1 MMATDWRV
9 ESIVGRKH
17 LMRSWGMSSGH
28 PLLFHTVC
36 LSSPLPRTLL
46 FVSFRLKLCQ
56 RWHIRQPPQIYSYST
71 QRWTELGHAGC
82 SEAGHGMRATFTSC
96 LDAMDFELDM
106 CAWGILVDDEPDSL
120 VKRCLIIC
128 TFSTAMFLPRLLLV
142 CPSNINKSSG
152 CFGCFC
158 GLTRIHNN
166 PALCKSG
173 NNTFDTRDLRCSILW
188 EAGEVKFVRA
198 NPG

>member
-1 MMATDWRV
+1 MMATDRRV
-9 ESIVGRKH
+9 KSNIP
-17 LMRSWGMSSGH
+17 WGVEERLQVTLSFSMVSVYHPRYCGHSS
-28 PLLFHTVC
+28 
-36 LSSPLPRTLL
+36 LS
-46 FVSFRLKLCQ
+46 VSASSCQ

-71 QRWTELGHAGC
+71 QSWTELGHAGC
-82 SEAGHGMRATFTSC
+82 LEAGHGMRATFTRC
-96 LDAMDFELDM
+96 LDATDFKLDR
-106 CAWGILVDDEPDSL
+106 CARGILVDDEPDPL

-173 NNTFDTRDLRCSILW
+173 NNTFDTRDSRCSILW